1 MIYLCLMY
9 FDEAVAAN
17 APPATLQSITEE
29 CDTYCDAM
37 TQAGHLLASERLQPV
52 RTAVTIRPHG
62 GKPWLTDGPF
72 AETREQLGGFFLIE
86 ARDLNEAL
94 RLAQQ
99 IPPGRLGCIEV
110 RPVME

>member
-1 MIYLCLMY
+1 MKYLCLMY
-9 FDEAVAAN
+9 IDETAAAD
-17 APPATLQSITEE
+17 APPAVLQAISEE
-29 CDTYCDAM
+29 CDVHCEEMRA
-37 TQAGHLLASERLQPV
+37 AGHLLGCERLQPV
-52 RTAVTIRPHG
+52 RTATTIRHRN
-62 GKPWLTDGPF
+62 GKPWMTDGPF

-94 RLAQQ
+94 RVAQR